1 MTRLVVVSDSH
12 GNPAALRRAIAS
24 VPDANA
30 VFFLGD
36 GIRDLLQVRE
46 EFPGLRFYPVAGNCD
61 FQRSYPTEGLVPFEG
76 RLIFYTHGHLY
87 GVALGPEQLQ
97 LTGENRGAD
106 IVLFG
111 HTHRPLIVP
120 GERDWPAALNPGSC
134 SRPRGPEGPT
144 FAVLEGRPFAEAW
157 QEIRRLREGSR
168 Q

>member
-1 MTRLVVVSDSH
+1 M
-12 GNPAALRRAIAS
+12 
-24 VPDANA
+24 
-30 VFFLGD
+30 
-36 GIRDLLQVRE
+36 
-46 EFPGLRFYPVAGNCD
+46 
-61 FQRSYPTEGLVPFEG
+61 
-76 RLIFYTHGHLY
+76 
-87 GVALGPEQLQ
+87 ALGPEQLQ

-144 FAVLEGRPFAEAW
+144 FAVLTLEKGQPPHM
-157 QEIRRLREGSR
+157 EIRRLREGGS

>member
-12 GNPAALRRAIAS
+12 GNPAALSRAIAS

-61 FQRSYPTEGLVPFEG
+61 FQRSYPTEGLAPFEG

-87 GVALGPEQLQ
+87 VFDTFLKKMAVPGVH
-97 LTGENRGAD
+97 RGAPA
-106 IVLFG
+106 VLSRRTPG
-111 HTHRPLIVP
+111 PLVVP
-120 GERDWPAALNPGSC
+120 GGRGGPAALNPGSC

-144 FAVLEGRPFAEAW
+144 FAVLTLEKGQPPHM
-157 QEIRRLREGSR
+157 EIRRLREGGS

>member
-24 VPDANA
+24 VPDASA

-36 GIRDLLQVRE
+36 GIRDLLQVRG

-76 RLIFYTHGHLY
+76 KLIFYTHGHLY

-144 FAVLEGRPFAEAW
+144 FAVLTLEKDQPPHM
-157 QEIRRLREGSR
+157 EIRRLREGGS

>member
-76 RLIFYTHGHLY
+76 RLIFYTHGH
-87 GVALGPEQLQ
+87 
-97 LTGENRGAD
+97 RGNCIGWSKRNGIG
-106 IVLFG
+106 IV
-111 HTHRPLIVP
+111 
-120 GERDWPAALNPGSC
+120 
-134 SRPRGPEGPT
+134 
-144 FAVLEGRPFAEAW
+144 
-157 QEIRRLREGSR
+157 
-168 Q
+168 